1 MARSL
6 NDKGRDAGAVRGWLG
21 SRGLVAALVIAA
33 VLTGACSQAPAGPA
47 ATSAPA
53 AAATAPALA
62 GNAAPTAA
70 GSTKMVISYSN
81 LIGTEIPLWYAA
93 EKGIFT
99 KNGLDV
105 EVTLIEST
113 KGIPALLAGQT
124 TAADIG
130 GSEALSA
137 ASQGGDLIVVS
148 ITGPVYPY
156 VFMVPSDITKPE
168 QLKGKKVAVSSLGG
182 SADIATR
189 VGLRGIGLDPEK
201 DVDIIATGSLQNRTA
216 AMLSGQ
222 VQGGVGQ
229 PPDTVALAAKGFHP
243 LFDMAAMKQPA
254 AITSAVF
261 QRSYLAA
268 HKAEVQK
275 FVDSIVEATAQLK
288 KDKPGTIAVLKK
300 YYKSDDEAA
309 MGETFDYFAAE
320 VLPALPYPRPE
331 MLGDAVKE
339 LSKKNEK
346 IASFDLSKLLDPS
359 FVQNAADRKVGG
371 S

>member
-1 MARSL
+1 MARSTK
-6 NDKGRDAGAVRGWLG
+6 DTGRDGPAVQRWLGGRGMAAAFAGAL
-21 SRGLVAALVIAA
+21 LLAA
-33 VLTGACSQAPAGPA
+33 ACSPQPAG
-47 ATSAPA
+47 TSAPA
-53 AAATAPALA
+53 AP
-62 GNAAPTAA
+62 NAAPTAGQA
-70 GSTKMVISYSN
+70 TKMVVSYSN
-81 LIGTEIPLWYAA
+81 LIGTEIPLWYGA
-93 EKGIFT
+93 EKGIFA

-105 EVTLIEST
+105 EVMLIEST

-124 TAADIG
+124 TVADLG

-137 ASQGGDLIVVS
+137 ASQGGDLTIVS

-156 VFMVPSDITKPE
+156 VFMVPSDITTPE

-189 VGLRGIGLDPEK
+189 VGLRGVGLDPEK

-229 PPDTVALAAKGFHP
+229 PPDTVTLTAKGFHP

-261 QRSYLAA
+261 QRSYVSA
-268 HKAEVQK
+268 HRAEVQK
-275 FVDSIVEATAQLK
+275 FVDSLVESTAQLK
-288 KDKPGTIAVLKK
+288 KDKPGTIGVLKK
-300 YYKSDDEAA
+300 YYKSDDDAA
-309 MGETFDYFAAE
+309 MGETFDYFAGE

-346 IASFDLSKLLDPS
+346 ISSFDLTKLMDPS